1 MNGTFEFLDYLI
13 FGLYAITILAIG
25 LWVSRDKD
33 GKQKNAEDYFLA
45 SKSLP
50 WWAVGT
56 SLIAANISAEQFIG
70 MSGSGFALG
79 LAIASY
85 EWMAAITL
93 LVVGKYF
100 LPIFIEK
107 GLYTIPEFIEKRFST
122 NLKTILAIFW
132 IALFVFVNL
141 TTVLFLGGKAL
152 DTIIGVGD
160 GSILLNSIIGLGLFA
175 AAYSLWGGLASVAW
189 TDVIQVVILIFGGL
203 LMTYFALANVTDS
216 GSFIDGMKYVYEKA
230 PERFSMILSK
240 GEIIKPNGGDAW
252 WDLPG
257 LAVLIGGIWVANL
270 YYWGFNQYIIQ
281 RTLAAKSLA
290 EGQKGIVFAAFLKL
304 IIPVIVVL
312 PGIIAYVMNL
322 DDSGVLTAASVD
334 PGFIGAAGNIAND
347 NAAPW
352 LIKNFIPVGVKGLIL
367 AALAAAIV
375 SSLASMLNS
384 TSTIFTMDIYRSHFN
399 KNASDAQMVFVGRIT
414 AVVALII
421 AIIIAPQLGSLGQVF
436 IFIQEYTGVV
446 SPGILAV
453 FLMGL
458 FYKKATNNAAIWGA
472 ILSIPIAMYFKVA
485 PTGWSDASI
494 FVELPFMHQM
504 GYTCIATLA
513 VIALISYLDGNKD
526 MDDYDN
532 IMNDLSLNPNS
543 IPLLAG
549 EVVHADQNGKCADM
563 NLIIASL
570 PDVIPKAHI
579 ISSSG
584 CNAHEDNVHFN
595 SEGYRELGKRYAHK
609 MISLLENK
617 EIED

>member
-1 MNGTFEFLDYLI
+1 MNETFEFLDYLI

-160 GSILLNSIIGLGLFA
+160 GAILLNSIIGLGLFA

-290 EGQKGIVFAAFLKL
+290 EGQKGIVFAALLKL

-322 DDSGVLTAASVD
+322 DDTGVLTSTSID

-352 LIKNFIPVGVKGLIL
+352 LIKNFIPSGVKGLIL

-472 ILSIPIAMYFKVA
+472 ILSIPIAMYFKIA
-485 PTGWSDASI
+485 PKGWSNASI

-504 GYTCIATLA
+504 GYTCIATIA
-513 VIALISYLDGNKD
+513 VIAFISYLDGNKD
-526 MDDYDN
+526 DSKAINLTKKLFATNSTFN
-532 IMNDLSLNPNS
+532 IGAFS
-543 IPLLAG
+543 
-549 EVVHADQNGKCADM
+549 VV
-563 NLIIASL
+563 LITAFL
-570 PDVIPKAHI
+570 
-579 ISSSG
+579 
-584 CNAHEDNVHFN
+584 
-595 SEGYRELGKRYAHK
+595 YA
-609 MISLLENK
+609 MFW
-617 EIED
+617 

>member
-1 MNGTFEFLDYLI
+1 M
-13 FGLYAITILAIG
+13 
-25 LWVSRDKD
+25 WVSRDKK

-50 WWAVGT
+50 WWAVGA

-122 NLKTILAIFW
+122 NLKTILA
-132 IALFVFVNL
+132 
-141 TTVLFLGGKAL
+141 
-152 DTIIGVGD
+152 
-160 GSILLNSIIGLGLFA
+160 
-175 AAYSLWGGLASVAW
+175 
-189 TDVIQVVILIFGGL
+189 LIFDGL
-203 LMTYFALANVTDS
+203 LMTYFALTNVTDS
-216 GSFIDGMKYVYEKA
+216 GGVIDGLKHVFEKA

-240 GEIIKPNGGDAW
+240 GEIITPNGKDAW
-252 WDLPG
+252 FDLPG
-257 LAVLIGGIWVANL
+257 IAVLIGGMWVANL

-290 EGQKGIVFAAFLKL
+290 EGQKGIAFAAFLKL

-322 DDSGVLTAASVD
+322 DDTGMLTAASVD
-334 PGFIGAAGNIAND
+334 PGFIYSDGSFAND

-352 LIKNFIPVGVKGLIL
+352 LIKNFIPAGVKGLIL

-384 TSTIFTMDIYRSHFN
+384 TSTIFTMDIYKSHFN
-399 KNASDAQMVFVGRIT
+399 KSASDAKMVTVGRIT
-414 AVVALII
+414 VVVALLI
-421 AIIIAPQLGSLGQVF
+421 AILIAPQLEGLGQVF

-485 PTGWSDASI
+485 PKGWSDASI
-494 FVELPFMHQM
+494 FIDLPFMHQM
-504 GYTCIATLA
+504 GYTCIATIA
-513 VIALISYLDGNKD
+513 VIAVISYLEGNN
-526 MDDYDN
+526 DDPKGIN
-532 IMNDLSLNPNS
+532 ITKKLFSTDSTFN
-543 IPLLAG
+543 IAAFGVLLITAF
-549 EVVHADQNGKCADM
+549 
-563 NLIIASL
+563 L
-570 PDVIPKAHI
+570 
-579 ISSSG
+579 
-584 CNAHEDNVHFN
+584 
-595 SEGYRELGKRYAHK
+595 YA
-609 MISLLENK
+609 MFW
-617 EIED
+617 